1 MIRFGQHSLS
11 RLPGAEFNLKEV
23 SMQLEGKRILVTG
36 GAQGIGAAIV
46 KAYAMEG
53 ATVRSYDLNEEGGRV
68 VAEEASDAGPGVV
81 EFSRLDITD
90 GDATESLFRS
100 AARELGGIDVLVN
113 IAGLQRSAMAEEITD
128 DLFESIYRV
137 NVLGTIHTNQSAYRI
152 MQSAGTGAIINFGSM
167 SGFTGELANATYGS
181 SKGAVHTWTRTV
193 AREWGPSG
201 IRVNAVLPYV
211 NTPMFDKYTNSLGPE
226 ELAAYQEQ
234 LRKDIPLGGTFGN
247 AERDLAPVLVFLASD
262 ASHFITG
269 QLLPVDG
276 GFAAVR

>member
-1 MIRFGQHSLS
+1 
-11 RLPGAEFNLKEV
+11 
-23 SMQLEGKRILVTG
+23 MQLEGKRILVTG

-46 KAYAMEG
+46 TAYAAEG
-53 ATVRSYDLNEEGGRV
+53 ATVYSYDLNEEGGKKT
-68 VAEEASDAGPGVV
+68 AENATAAGPGSVT
-81 EFSRLDITD
+81 FSQLDITD
-90 GDATESLFRS
+90 GAATEALFLS
-100 AARELGGIDVLVN
+100 AAEELGGIDVLVN
-113 IAGLQRSAMAEEITD
+113 IAGLQRSAMAEDITD
-128 DLFESIYRV
+128 ELFDAIYRV

-152 MQSAGTGAIINFGSM
+152 MKPAGTGAIINFGSM
-167 SGFTGELANATYGS
+167 SGFTGELSNSTYGS

-211 NTPMFDKYTNSLGPE
+211 NTPMFDKYTSSLGPE

-247 AERDLAPVLVFLASD
+247 AEKDLAPVLVFLASD

>member
-1 MIRFGQHSLS
+1 
-11 RLPGAEFNLKEV
+11 
-23 SMQLEGKRILVTG
+23 MQLEGKRILVTG

-46 KAYAMEG
+46 KAYVAEG
-53 ATVRSYDLNEEGGRV
+53 AQVRSYDLNEAGGQST
-68 VAEEASDAGPGVV
+68 AEEANEVGPGSVT
-81 EFSRLDITD
+81 FSKLDITD
-90 GDATESLFRS
+90 GTATESLFRS
-100 AARELGGIDVLVN
+100 AAEELGGIDVLVN
-113 IAGLQRSAMAEEITD
+113 IAGLQRSAMAEDITA
-128 DLFESIYRV
+128 DLFDSIYRV
-137 NVLGTIHTNQSAYRI
+137 NVLGTIHTNQSAFRI
-152 MQSAGTGAIINFGSM
+152 MKDAGTGAIINFGSM
-167 SGFTGELANATYGS
+167 SGFTGELSNAAYGS

-211 NTPMFDKYTNSLGPE
+211 NTPMFDKYTSSLGPE

-247 AERDLAPVLVFLASD
+247 AERDLAPVLVFLAGD

>member
-1 MIRFGQHSLS
+1 
-11 RLPGAEFNLKEV
+11 
-23 SMQLEGKRILVTG
+23 MQLEGKRILVTG

-46 KAYAMEG
+46 KAYAVEG
-53 ATVRSYDLNEEGGRV
+53 ATVRSYDLNEEGGRA
-68 VAEEASDAGPGVV
+68 VAKEAGDVGPGTV
-81 EFSRLDITD
+81 EFARLDITD
-90 GDATESLFRS
+90 GDATESLFRT
-100 AARELGGIDVLVN
+100 AAEELGGIDVLVN

-152 MQSAGTGAIINFGSM
+152 MKSAGTGAIVNFGSM

-211 NTPMFDKYTNSLGPE
+211 NTPMFDKYTSSLGPE
-226 ELAAYQEQ
+226 ELAAYREQ
-234 LRKDIPLGGTFGN
+234 LRKDIPLGGTFGS

>member
-1 MIRFGQHSLS
+1 
-11 RLPGAEFNLKEV
+11 
-23 SMQLEGKRILVTG
+23 MQLEGKRILVTG

-46 KAYAMEG
+46 KAYAAEG
-53 ATVRSYDLNEEGGRV
+53 ATVHSYDINDEGGKKT
-68 VAEEASDAGPGVV
+68 AEEATATGPG
-81 EFSRLDITD
+81 SATYSTLDITD
-90 GDATESLFRS
+90 GAATEALFQT
-100 AARELGGIDVLVN
+100 AADTLGGIDVLVN
-113 IAGLQRSAMAEEITD
+113 IAGLQRSAMAEDIAD
-128 DLFESIYRV
+128 DLFDSIYRV

-152 MQSAGTGAIINFGSM
+152 MKSAGTGAIINFGSM
-167 SGFTGELANATYGS
+167 SGFTGELSNSIYGS

-211 NTPMFDKYTNSLGPE
+211 NTPMFDKYTNSLGPT

-247 AERDLAPVLVFLASD
+247 AEKDLAPVLVFLASD
-262 ASHFITG
+262 ASQFITG

>member
-1 MIRFGQHSLS
+1 MPSLLRSFALCRRRRLVECRKVLLQLITAVRLSLTKWTTRSVIRLGQHSLS
-11 RLPGAEFNLKEV
+11 RSPG
-23 SMQLEGKRILVTG
+23 
-36 GAQGIGAAIV
+36 
-46 KAYAMEG
+46 
-53 ATVRSYDLNEEGGRV
+53 
-68 VAEEASDAGPGVV
+68 
-81 EFSRLDITD
+81 
-90 GDATESLFRS
+90 
-100 AARELGGIDVLVN
+100 
-113 IAGLQRSAMAEEITD
+113 
-128 DLFESIYRV
+128 
-137 NVLGTIHTNQSAYRI
+137 
-152 MQSAGTGAIINFGSM
+152 
-167 SGFTGELANATYGS
+167 GS

-211 NTPMFDKYTNSLGPE
+211 NTPMFDKYTSSLGPE

>member
-1 MIRFGQHSLS
+1 ML
-11 RLPGAEFNLKEV
+11 
-23 SMQLEGKRILVTG
+23 LEGKRILVTG

-46 KAYAMEG
+46 KSYVSEG
-53 ATVRSYDLNEEGGRV
+53 AKVCSFDLNEEDGSAIAR
-68 VAEEASDAGPGVV
+68 EASDTGPGSAA
-81 EFSRLDITD
+81 FHRLDITD
-90 GDATESLFRS
+90 GPATDSLFRN
-100 AARELGGIDVLVN
+100 AAQDLGGVDVLVN
-113 IAGLQRSAMAEEITD
+113 IAGLQRSAMAEDITD
-128 DLFESIYRV
+128 ELFDSIYRV
-137 NVLGTIHTNQSAYRI
+137 NVLGTIHTNQSAFRI
-152 MQSAGTGAIINFGSM
+152 MKDAGTGAIINFGSM
-167 SGFTGELANATYGS
+167 SGFTGELSNSTYGS

-211 NTPMFDKYTNSLGPE
+211 NTPMFDKYTSSLGAD

>member
-1 MIRFGQHSLS
+1 
-11 RLPGAEFNLKEV
+11 
-23 SMQLEGKRILVTG
+23 MQLEGKRILVTG

-46 KAYAMEG
+46 TAYAAEG
-53 ATVRSYDLNEEGGRV
+53 ATVYSYDINDDGGKA
-68 VAEEASDAGPGVV
+68 VAEKATAAGPGSVTYTQ
-81 EFSRLDITD
+81 LDITD
-90 GDATESLFRS
+90 GAATESLFRS
-100 AARELGGIDVLVN
+100 AADELGGIDVLVN
-113 IAGLQRSAMAEEITD
+113 IAGLQRSAMAEDITD
-128 DLFESIYRV
+128 ELFDAIYRV

-152 MQSAGTGAIINFGSM
+152 MKPAGTGAIINFGSM
-167 SGFTGELANATYGS
+167 SGFTGELSNATYGS

-247 AERDLAPVLVFLASD
+247 AEKDLAPVLVFLASD